1 MKPLLI
7 TLCLV
12 ALVFPIAALP
22 RIAYPAMSALVPGSA
37 ELVLGKH
44 TRGAVM
50 LGADLISVLAWSS
63 YKQDVSDYTDRYKR
77 YANIYAGTGLDTPDW
92 QYQHMQLYLSSDDF
106 NDYQEMRARN
116 YYLIYT
122 YDPQGY
128 DEYLARNLYTEDE
141 AWHWQS
147 PEHQKEFKTLRRERQ
162 KSAQYQTLALG
173 ALLLNRAI
181 STVDALFL
189 SRKPKSKP
197 SAMHI
202 GVNQDNTMM
211 LQYTLEF

>member
-1 MKPLLI
+1 MKPILI
-7 TLCLV
+7 ILCLL

-22 RIAYPAMSALVPGSA
+22 RITYPAMSALVPGSA

-44 TRGAVM
+44 TRGGVM
-50 LGADLISVLAWSS
+50 LAADLVSVLAWTS
-63 YKQDVSDYTDRYKR
+63 YKQDVKDFTNRYKR
-77 YANIYAGTGLDTPDW
+77 YANIYAGTDLNRPDW
-92 QYQHMQLYLSSDDF
+92 QYQHMQSYLSSDDF

-122 YDPQGY
+122 YDPAAY
-128 DEYLARNLYTEDE
+128 DAYLARNLYTEDE

-147 PEHQKEFKTLRRERQ
+147 PEHQKEFKSLRRQRQ

-189 SRKPKSKP
+189 SRKPS
-197 SAMHI
+197 SSSHTMHI
-202 GVNQDNTMM
+202 GINEDNTMM

>member
-1 MKPLLI
+1 MKPFFV
-7 TLCLV
+7 TLCLL

-37 ELVLGKH
+37 ELLLGKH
-44 TRGAVM
+44 TRGGVM
-50 LGADLISVLAWSS
+50 LGADLVAILAWSS
-63 YKQDVSDYTDRYKR
+63 YKQDVTDYTSRYKR
-77 YANIYAGTGLDTPDW
+77 YANIYAGTDLDTPDW
-92 QYQHMQLYLSSDDF
+92 QYQHMQSYLSSDDF

-122 YDPQGY
+122 YDPAGY
-128 DEYLARNLYTEDE
+128 DEYLVRNLYTDEE

-147 PEHQKEFKTLRRERQ
+147 AEHQKEFGKLRRQRQ

-189 SRKPKSKP
+189 SKKP
-197 SAMHI
+197 SPKPPALHI
-202 GVNQDNTMM
+202 GFNEDKTMM
-211 LQYTLEF
+211 LHYTLEF

>member
-1 MKPLLI
+1 MKTLLI
-7 TLCLV
+7 TFCLL
-12 ALVFPIAALP
+12 ALVIPIAALP

-44 TRGAVM
+44 TRGGIM
-50 LGADLISVLAWSS
+50 LGADLVSILAWTS
-63 YKQDVSDYTDRYKR
+63 YKQDVKDYTDRYKR
-77 YANIYAGTGLDTPDW
+77 YANIYAGTNLDTSDW
-92 QYQHMQLYLSSDDF
+92 QYQHMQSYLTSDDF

-122 YDPQGY
+122 YDPEGY
-128 DEYLARNLYTEDE
+128 EAYLERNLYTDEE

-147 PEHQKEFKTLRRERQ
+147 PEHQKEFKMLRREKQ

-173 ALLLNRAI
+173 SLLLNRAI

-189 SRKPKSKP
+189 SRKPKTKA

-202 GVNQDNTMM
+202 GVNEDNTMM
-211 LQYTLEF
+211 LLYTLEF